1 MIIEILAVIG
11 LIVLYV
17 IWLFSPIIMFVCAEN
32 NDDTLSGLACIVY
45 VVGAVVVGYVLVKF
59 IGIW

>member
-1 MIIEILAVIG
+1 MKDVLAVIG

-32 NDDTLSGLACIVY
+32 YKDTLSSLACIVY

>member
-1 MIIEILAVIG
+1 MKDVLAVIG

-32 NDDTLSGLACIVY
+32 YKDTLSSLACIVY
-45 VVGAVVVGYVLVKF
+45 VAGAVVVGYALVKI

>member
-1 MIIEILAVIG
+1 MKDVLAVIG

-17 IWLFSPIIMFVCAEN
+17 IWLFSPIIMLVCAEN
-32 NDDTLSGLACIVY
+32 YKDAISSLACIVY

-59 IGIW
+59 IDIW